1 MKTNEAGVS
10 LIKKWEGF
18 VNHVYLCAAGYPTI
32 GFGHVVLKGET
43 FTTITEEEAEE
54 LLKKDLGK
62 AERAVTRLIRVHL
75 TENQFAALVSFTFN
89 LGSGALQRSTMRI
102 KLNRGE
108 YEEVPIELMKWVWAG
123 GKKLKGLQ
131 RRRKAEGDLWIQ
143 Q

>member
-62 AERAVTRLIRVHL
+62 AERAVTRLIRVPL

-89 LGSGALQRSTMRI
+89 LGSGALQRSTLRI

-108 YEEVPIELMKWVWAG
+108 YEEVPTELMKWVWAG

-131 RRRKAEGDLWIQ
+131 RRRKAEGELWVM
-143 Q
+143 